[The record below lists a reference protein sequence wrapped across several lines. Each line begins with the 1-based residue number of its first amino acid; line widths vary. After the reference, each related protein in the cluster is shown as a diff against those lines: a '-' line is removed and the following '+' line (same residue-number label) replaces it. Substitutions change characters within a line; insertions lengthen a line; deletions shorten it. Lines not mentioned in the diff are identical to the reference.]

1 MICHKCHK
9 QRIPEGRSKLGYVT
23 CLDCGESIAKERAEK
38 RKKQVA
44 PTYNK
49 GAYQYITINDTKTI
63 GR

>member
-49 GAYQYITINDTKTI
+49 GAYQVISKKDIKDI